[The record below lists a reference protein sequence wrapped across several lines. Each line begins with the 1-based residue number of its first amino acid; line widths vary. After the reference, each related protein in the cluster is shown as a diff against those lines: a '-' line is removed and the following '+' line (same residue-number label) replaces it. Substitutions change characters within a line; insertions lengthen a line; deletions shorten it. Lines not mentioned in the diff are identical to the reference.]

1 MCRFVASMINFY
13 ASEYFSIFRDSL
25 IRGGMLLLGLSMLL
39 AFAAVGCGSSDSDS
53 KDVVYSLEL
62 GGNVDLF
69 KIGSDQES
77 AVRLTNSAAVDV
89 FPAWSPNKKLIAFI
103 SNQNGGSALWLM
115 DANGESKRQ
124 LTGPDVDVSAFRWSP
139 DSVRI
144 AVEIVGDSRR
154 GISILDTDLD
164 ESSSLTVDSED
175 ARLGD
180 WSPDGEW
187 IVYVAQEGADGAIRR
202 RNPTGVD
209 EITIAEGR
217 GLNPRWS
224 RNGQFIAFSRANE
237 DGSVDLVV
245 LDKDGNGESVVAAGV
260 NGKVAHDWSPDSK
273 QLVYVI
279 GPDSDAEIYVTGRDG
294 NGAKQLTSNRVADG
308 QPLWSADGSSI
319 LFLSD
324 GDGTFDVYSMGKEG
338 DQQYRLTSK
347 SELVLAAD
355 W

>member
-1 MCRFVASMINFY
+1 MCRFVVSMIIFN
-13 ASEYFSIFRDSL
+13 ASEYFSNFLVSL
-25 IRGGMLLLGLSMLL
+25 IRGGMLFLGLSILL
-39 AFAAVGCGSSDSDS
+39 AFAAVGCGSSDSES
-53 KDVVYSLEL
+53 NDVVYSLEVD
-62 GGNVDLF
+62 GNVDLF
-69 KIGSDQES
+69 KIGADEEK
-77 AVRLTNSAAVDV
+77 AVRMTNSAGVDV

-103 SNQNGGSALWLM
+103 SNQNDGSALWLM

-124 LTGPDVDVSAFRWSP
+124 LTGPNVDVSDFRWSP

-164 ESSSLTVDSED
+164 EWSSLTVNSED
-175 ARLGD
+175 ARIGD

-187 IVYVAQEGADGAIRR
+187 VVYVAREGADGAIRR

-209 EITIAEGR
+209 EITIAEGQA
-217 GLNPRWS
+217 LNPRWS
-224 RNGQFIAFSRANE
+224 RNGQFIAFSRVNE

-245 LDKDGNGESVVAAGV
+245 LDKDGNGESVVAAGI
-260 NGKVAHDWSPDSK
+260 NGKAAHEWSPVSK

-279 GPDSDAEIYVTGRDG
+279 GSDSDAEDYVTGRDG
-294 NGAKQLTSNRVADG
+294 NSTKQLTKNRVADD
-308 QPLWSADGSSI
+308 QPLWSADGKSI

-324 GDGTFDVYSMGKEG
+324 GDGTFDVYSMSKDG
-338 DQQYRLTSK
+338 DQQSRLTSK
-347 SELVLAAD
+347 SELVRGAD